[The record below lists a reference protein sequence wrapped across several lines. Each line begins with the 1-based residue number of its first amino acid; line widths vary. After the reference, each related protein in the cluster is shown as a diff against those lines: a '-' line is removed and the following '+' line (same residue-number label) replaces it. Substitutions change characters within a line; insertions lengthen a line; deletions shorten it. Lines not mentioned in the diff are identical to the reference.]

1 MSQATIRHVAPEDA
15 GRIADILQAPH
26 VVRGTMRLPY
36 QSPASVAAR
45 ISDDPGAYK
54 LVAVVDGMVAGYAE
68 LVIQPDLPRH
78 RHAGELNMIATH
90 PDFRGRGVGEALMV
104 ALLDL
109 ADRWL
114 GLTRVGLTVWAQNDR
129 AIDLYA
135 RHGFVEEG
143 RLRQY
148 VLVDGVLCDA
158 MVMGRCRSG
167 S

>member
-1 MSQATIRHVAPEDA
+1 
-15 GRIADILQAPH
+15 
-26 VVRGTMRLPY
+26 
-36 QSPASVAAR
+36 
-45 ISDDPGAYK
+45 
-54 LVAVVDGMVAGYAE
+54 
-68 LVIQPDLPRH
+68 
-78 RHAGELNMIATH
+78 MIATH